1 MLTPKQRQQITDFCL
16 EYEITRFW
24 LLDRP
29 LLNESILL
37 PAGCPS
43 AIVTFRP
50 HWEAVPIQFA
60 RMEREVAQI
69 TGPETAL
76 YSTGGISPR
85 LFKSVAAQAQLVFPA
100 PDTPPAT
107 PDDIAALCREHH
119 IAKMWLLDAPL
130 PDGDREE
137 SGPSVI
143 VKFHPDRGPGLEF
156 YGIEKKVRT
165 LFGPAAALYSTYA
178 FQSGPKAEILKTAM
192 VCYVDDAP

>member
-1 MLTPKQRQQITDFCL
+1 MLTPKQRQQIADFCQK
-16 EYEITRFW
+16 YEITRFW

-29 LLNESILL
+29 LLNENIL

-43 AIVTFRP
+43 VIVTFRP
-50 HWEAVPIQFA
+50 HWEAVPFQFA

-85 LFKSVAAQAQLVFPA
+85 LFPSVAAQAQLVFPD

-107 PDDIAALCREHH
+107 PDDIAAFCREHD

-130 PDGDREE
+130 PDSNWEE
-137 SGPSVI
+137 SPSVI
-143 VKFHPDRGPGLEF
+143 VQFRPDRRVGLGL
-156 YGIEKKVRT
+156 YGIEKKMQT
-165 LFGPAAALYSTYA
+165 LFGPAVALYSTYT
-178 FQSGPKAEILKTAM
+178 FQSGPKAEILKTAT